1 MNKQGISGFQKNLYM
16 KICVFLFFGI
26 VLISCSKDERIPGTP
41 PTESPGLMPLKTGNN
56 WVFEKKDFDS
66 TGNLKST
73 TNDTL
78 FIISSISIND
88 TVYYQQYQTLITNQ
102 HAASFFVNID
112 SNTIGKIDSATKYIF
127 FKRVNTNNI
136 LINSWP
142 DTSSDRCRGHNDLFG
157 FAGIN
162 TVNGY
167 TGCLKNE
174 IRVTDCTGLTF
185 EKWVYYLK
193 SGLGLVRIEHYILE
207 GDGLFYLQFSEDLKS
222 YSI

>member
-1 MNKQGISGFQKNLYM
+1 MFKKLKNSYI
-16 KICVFLFFGI
+16 KICHPYLFFSI
-26 VLISCSKDERIPGTP
+26 ILISCSKDERTPGP
-41 PTESPGLMPLKTGNN
+41 SLTEPQGLMPLKTGNN

-66 TGNLKST
+66 AGNLKIT

-88 TVYYQQYQTLITNQ
+88 TVYYQQYQTSITNQ
-102 HAASFFVNID
+102 RAASFFVNID

-136 LINSWP
+136 LVNSWR
-142 DTSSDRCRGHNDLFG
+142 DTVSGRCSGHNNLFG
-157 FAGIN
+157 FTDIS
-162 TVNGY
+162 TINGY
-167 TGCLKNE
+167 AGCLKNE
-174 IRVTDCTGLTF
+174 VRVTDCTGLTF

-193 SGLGLVRIEHYILE
+193 RQLGLVRIEHYLLKD
-207 GDGLFYLQFSEDLKS
+207 DGLFYLQFSEDLKS